1 MLETGIAVPVKN
13 AVGGCEVSLQ
23 TMRNSSLSW
32 QPSDIPKGYGIDKF
46 PHLFGQ
52 PGKACAA
59 AAAAKNTNNPTKET
73 SWIRIPVRVEVVLA
87 GSNSYL
93 QVYIPSKSGSLPSL
107 SHFVS
112 TTSPLAVVPLANVVL
127 PVVILAGTVN
137 AYGLHVFL
145 CYKIPE
151 VWPSR
156 VEGSGLLL
164 QLDLANSRGRRR
176 KEREGGSLGGAA
188 ERSGQETVKLAI
200 WALLEVVE
208 SGGKHIE
215 VAVMTKDHGL
225 KQLEEAE
232 IDAIVVDIEAEK
244 ASAMAAKNGPPRE
257 T

>member
-1 MLETGIAVPVKN
+1 MIN
-13 AVGGCEVSLQ
+13 
-23 TMRNSSLSW
+23 
-32 QPSDIPKGYGIDKF
+32 Y
-46 PHLFGQ
+46 
-52 PGKACAA
+52 
-59 AAAAKNTNNPTKET
+59 TK
-73 SWIRIPVRVEVVLA
+73 P
-87 GSNSYL
+87 
-93 QVYIPSKSGSLPSL
+93 SGSLPSL

-127 PVVILAGTVN
+127 PVVILVGTVN

-164 QLDLANSRGRRR
+164 QQDLAN
-176 KEREGGSLGGAA
+176 KGGSLGGAA

-200 WALLEVVE
+200 LALLEVVE

-232 IDAIVVDIEAEK
+232 IDAIVVDIRAEK
-244 ASAMAAKNGPPRE
+244 ASAVAAKNGPPRE

>member
-52 PGKACAA
+52 PGKACAAAA

-112 TTSPLAVVPLANVVL
+112 TTSPLAVVPLSNVVL
-127 PVVILAGTVN
+127 PVVI
-137 AYGLHVFL
+137 
-145 CYKIPE
+145 
-151 VWPSR
+151 
-156 VEGSGLLL
+156 
-164 QLDLANSRGRRR
+164 LANSRGRRR